1 MQLDVLN
8 NKKKAKKMAKPS
20 FVGASGGR
28 TPASMPN
35 AKAKAGKTKAAAN
48 QAAAKAK
55 AAAAKSKVK
64 KTK

>member
-1 MQLDVLN
+1 
-8 NKKKAKKMAKPS
+8 MAKPS

-28 TPASMPN
+28 TASSMPN
-35 AKAKAGKTKAAAN
+35 AKATAGKTKAATN

-55 AAAAKSKVK
+55 ATAAKAKAK